1 MNSPV
6 TIPEWDAYILDLS
19 REELWSKCRAVNTFT
34 FCKTLITEGSTM
46 GQLETVVKL
55 FARRMVELEVKL
67 PEGGAFDLHDL
78 VAKDPLSAF

>member
-1 MNSPV
+1 MNGPV
-6 TIPEWDAYILDLS
+6 TIPEWEAYIEALP
-19 REELWSKCRAVNTFT
+19 RQQLWSQCRAVNTFT
-34 FCKTLITEGSTM
+34 FCKTLITEGMTM

-67 PEGGAFDLHDL
+67 PEGGAFPLHDL